1 MKNLSKYYGS
11 LKAADQLNFNVYKNE
26 IFTLLGHNGA
36 GKTTAINMLTGMVQP
51 SRGDAEILGRS
62 LVNDIS
68 AVRQEMGLC
77 QQFDVLFA

>member
-1 MKNLSKYYGS
+1 M
-11 LKAADQLNFNVYKNE
+11 NFNVYKNE

-77 QQFDVLFA
+77 

>member
-77 QQFDVLFA
+77 